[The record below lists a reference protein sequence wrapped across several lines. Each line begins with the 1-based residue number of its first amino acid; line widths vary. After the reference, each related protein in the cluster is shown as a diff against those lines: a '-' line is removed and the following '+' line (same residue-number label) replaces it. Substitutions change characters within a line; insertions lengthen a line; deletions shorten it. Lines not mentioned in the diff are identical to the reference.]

1 VKPVPALSLYGSYS
15 VSYLPSSGDQFS
27 SLTTITQ
34 QVEPEKFQNYEVGAK
49 WDVVPAL
56 SLTTAVYRL
65 NRTNTRSTDP
75 NDPTRI
81 VQTGSQRTN
90 GYELG
95 LNGRLTPEW
104 SIAGGYAYQDAFVTR
119 ATTAAQP
126 GAQVGQVPHHTLS
139 LWNHYRFH
147 PRVGAGLGVLYR
159 SDMFAAIDNT
169 VTRRPRPA
177 ASAATC
183 AESVDLPV
191 PCRPAMAW
199 TRAPCAN
206 ASSSNAA
213 TKSWAHRSDVSR
225 TLPDGV
231 MTLNG

>member
-1 VKPVPALSLYGSYS
+1 
-15 VSYLPSSGDQFS
+15 
-27 SLTTITQ
+27 
-34 QVEPEKFQNYEVGAK
+34 
-49 WDVVPAL
+49 
-56 SLTTAVYRL
+56 L

-147 PRVGAGLGVLYR
+147 PRVGAGLGVVYR

-169 VTRRPRPA
+169 VTLPGYARVDAAAFFTLTKQVRLQANVENVSDKRYYVNADSNTNISPGFPR
-177 ASAATC
+177 TI
-183 AESVDLPV
+183 
-191 PCRPAMAW
+191 
-199 TRAPCAN
+199 RAGLTVAF
-206 ASSSNAA
+206 
-213 TKSWAHRSDVSR
+213 
-225 TLPDGV
+225 
-231 MTLNG
+231 